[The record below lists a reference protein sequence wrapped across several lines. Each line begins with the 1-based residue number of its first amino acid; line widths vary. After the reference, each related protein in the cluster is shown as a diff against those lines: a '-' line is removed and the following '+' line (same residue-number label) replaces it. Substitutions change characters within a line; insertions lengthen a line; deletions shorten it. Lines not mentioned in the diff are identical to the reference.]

1 MRLMLT
7 NSLKAGDRLGKT
19 IFNENGKVLLTKG
32 IKLTERMI
40 ERLSDFNFTYVYV
53 EDADTADIESHYPI
67 TEELRIHAV
76 NSIKDSFAN
85 VQDSDIL
92 KKGFV
97 FEKSAQ
103 EMTSIVRD
111 IMNELQNHKEAITL
125 LSDVFTYDNY
135 IFTHSLNVTM
145 YALMLGKQL
154 QLPYSKLEQ
163 LGIGA
168 ILHDVGKMMVPKD
181 VLLKPGKLSNS
192 EFELIKT
199 HTESGFELLRNS
211 REIPLVAAHCAYQ
224 HHERLDGSGYP
235 RGLVGDDIHYFGKIL
250 AIADVFDAVTSNRV
264 YRKAMLPHEGLEI
277 IYSGAG
283 TLFDQQ
289 MVEAFRKCI
298 AIYPNG
304 LSIELNDGR
313 KGVVVRQNTSLCDRP
328 VVRIFEEEGTELV
341 EKYDIDLAKELNV
354 VVKNCDTISVS

>member
-1 MRLMLT
+1 MRLTLT
-7 NSLKAGDRLGKT
+7 SSLQAGDRLGKT
-19 IFNENGKVLLTKG
+19 IYNDNGKILLSSG
-32 IKLTERMI
+32 VHLTERMI
-40 ERLSDFNFTYVYV
+40 ERLADFHITYVYI

-67 TEELRIHAV
+67 PEELRVEAV
-76 NSIKDSFAN
+76 KSIKKSFRDA
-85 VQDSDIL
+85 QDSETL

-103 EMTSIVRD
+103 EMNGIVRS
-111 IMNELQNHKEAITL
+111 IMMELQQHKEAITL
-125 LSDVFTYDNY
+125 LSDVFTYDDY

-145 YALMLGKQL
+145 YALTLGKQL
-154 QLPYSKLEQ
+154 QLPYNKLEK
-163 LGIGA
+163 LGMGA
-168 ILHDVGKMMVPKD
+168 ILHDVGKMMVPRE
-181 VLLKPGKLSNS
+181 VLLKPGKLTNS

-199 HTESGFELLRNS
+199 HAEAGFELLRSS
-211 REIPLVAAHCAYQ
+211 REIPLVAAHCAFQ

-235 RGLVGDDIHYFGKIL
+235 RGLVGDDIHDFGKIL
-250 AIADVFDAVTSNRV
+250 AIADVFDAITSNRV
-264 YRKAMLPHEGLEI
+264 YRNAMLPHEGLEI

-283 TLFDQQ
+283 TLFDQH

-313 KGVVVRQNTSLCDRP
+313 KGVVVRQNPSLCDRP
-328 VVRIFEEEGTELV
+328 IVRIFEENGLELPD
-341 EKYDIDLAKELNV
+341 KYDIDLAKELNV